1 MENTETKQFN
11 PENREAKEIITSKIE
26 LRFFRHAEKES
37 DKNKSDEEIELT
49 ETGRRQAVE
58 KSKGTDISQAVA
70 FGSPRKRTQQTAGLV
85 MGGQLDE
92 ITGNE
97 SIEELK
103 EKLNKEL
110 KVGSK
115 IGIDKRLDFNID
127 FLTDFGKKA
136 LEAVKNGEYLKF
148 LVEQSDILAEP
159 FKNSDTETYSGM
171 AGRVAEIVK
180 KYLAIAPRWDKLA
193 KDESK
198 NYEDTL
204 KRFLGTHQGIGE
216 SFLAKVIEQ
225 TKGKVEQDVFVSALN
240 NQGFDFAEGFDI
252 KIETVDDK
260 DQNIH
265 ISFKKEKDG
274 QVLFEYDE
282 IVPTEIIEN
291 LIPTKSKEE

>member
-1 MENTETKQFN
+1 MERFN
-11 PENREAKEIITSKIE
+11 PETKEREEAITSKID

-58 KSKGTDISQAVA
+58 KSEDKDISQSVA

-92 ITGNE
+92 IIGNE

-110 KVGSK
+110 KVGGK
-115 IGIDKRLDFNID
+115 IGIDERLDFNID
-127 FLTDFGKKA
+127 FSTDFGKRA

-148 LVEQSDILAEP
+148 LVEESDTLAES
-159 FKNSDTETYSGM
+159 FKDAATETYSGM

-193 KDESK
+193 QDEIK

-216 SFLAKVIEQ
+216 SFLAKVIEK
-225 TKGKVEQDVFVSALN
+225 TKGKAERDVFVSALD
-240 NQGFDFAEGFDI
+240 NQGFDFAEGFDLE
-252 KIETVDDK
+252 IETTDK
-260 DQNIH
+260 NEQKIH
-265 ISFKKEKDG
+265 ILFKKEKDG
-274 QVLFEYDE
+274 QVMFEYDE
-282 IVPTEIIEN
+282 VVPLEIIEG
-291 LIPTKSKEE
+291 LIPTRLKLEGKE